1 MQWLSKRTWNTD
13 SKGCIVNTSGTII
26 VGLFGG
32 LGLFILGM
40 QLLADGL
47 QKAAGERMRRILELF
62 TSKPI
67 LAVLTG
73 TAVTALLQSS
83 STTTVMIVGFVN
95 SGMMTLTQ
103 ALGTIMGANIGT
115 TITAQ
120 IVSFNIDGLAYPL
133 IAIGALLYYFSKN
146 RLRRYTGMGI
156 LGFGLLLLG
165 LSTMSTSV
173 SPVREYEPFLQLLVT
188 LGNRPFLGILAGALF
203 TAVIQSSS
211 ATTGLVIA
219 FSWQGILSLP
229 AGLALIVGANL
240 GTCIT
245 VVLAC
250 LGSSS
255 GARRAALSHVLFN
268 LAGVILF
275 VVFRRPFTS
284 LVLLTGGTVARQVA
298 NAHTLF
304 NVFTTIILFPLLPR
318 FVKLVTRIVPGDDQA
333 LEAKP
338 QFLDERLI
346 QTPGALI
353 GAKQEAFRMGTLAVD
368 MVEQAVAAFLEGKT
382 TQLDQIER
390 REDVV
395 NTLEKAITSYL
406 AKVNQYSMNENE
418 ARESVNLMHVVNDL
432 ERMADH
438 AMNIVELAANR
449 EMGRLSLSD
458 AAAEDLKR
466 MFDVVNRISGSA
478 LEALGDR
485 DVRKAKGLIADDDL
499 VDELEKRYR
508 TSHIERL
515 NQGLCN
521 PEVGVLFL
529 DVVSNLE
536 RVADHAHNI
545 AEAVAD
551 IAFGK

>member
-1 MQWLSKRTWNTD
+1 M
-13 SKGCIVNTSGTII
+13 NTSGTII

-32 LGLFILGM
+32 LGLFILGI

-95 SGMMTLTQ
+95 SGLMTLIQ

-120 IVSFNIDGLAYPL
+120 IVSFNIYGLAYPL

-255 GARRAALSHVLFN
+255 GARRTALGHVLFN

-284 LVLLTGGTVARQVA
+284 LVLLTGSTVARQIA

-318 FVKLVTRIVPGDDQA
+318 FVKIVTRIVPGDDQA
-333 LEAKP
+333 LEVKP

-353 GAKQEAFRMGTLAVD
+353 SAKQEASRMGTLAVD
-368 MVEQAVAAFLEGKT
+368 MVELAVVAFLEGKT

-390 REDVV
+390 RENVV

-406 AKVNQYSMNENE
+406 AKLNQYSMNENE

-449 EMGRLSLSD
+449 EMGGLSLSD
-458 AAAEDLKR
+458 AAAEDLQR
-466 MFDVVNRISGSA
+466 MFDVVNRISRSA

-508 TSHIERL
+508 TNHIERL

>member
-1 MQWLSKRTWNTD
+1 
-13 SKGCIVNTSGTII
+13 VNTSSVII
-26 VGLFGG
+26 GLFGG

-67 LAVLTG
+67 SAVLTG
-73 TAVTALLQSS
+73 AAVTALLQSS

-95 SGMMTLTQ
+95 SGLMTLTQ
-103 ALGTIMGANIGT
+103 AVGTIMGANIGT

-120 IVSFNIDGLAYPL
+120 IISFNIYTLAYPL
-133 IAIGALLYYFSKN
+133 IAIGAVLYYFSKKKMQ
-146 RLRRYTGMGI
+146 RYVGMGI

-165 LSTMSTSV
+165 LDTMSKSV
-173 SPVREYEPFLQLLVT
+173 SPIRAYEPVLDLLVAF
-188 LGNRPFLGILAGALF
+188 GNRPLLGILAGALF

-219 FSWQGILSLP
+219 FSWQGILDLP

-245 VVLAC
+245 AVLAS
-250 LGSSS
+250 LGSS
-255 GARRAALSHVLFN
+255 GIAKRTALSHVLFN
-268 LAGVILF
+268 VAGVLMFIL
-275 VVFRRPFTS
+275 FRRPFTS
-284 LVLLTGGTVARQVA
+284 LAVWTGGTVARQIA

-304 NVFTTIILFPLLPR
+304 NVITTLILFPLLPY
-318 FVKLVTRIVPGDDQA
+318 FVRAVTRIIPGAGTD
-333 LEAKP
+333 LESKP

-346 QTPGALI
+346 DTPAALISAKKEAVRMGAL
-353 GAKQEAFRMGTLAVD
+353 AVEMVNLAVS
-368 MVEQAVAAFLEGKT
+368 AFLEGKT
-382 TQLDQIER
+382 NELDQIER

-395 NTLEKAITSYL
+395 NALEKAITAYL
-406 AKVNQYSMNENE
+406 AKANQHSMGVNE
-418 ARESVNLMHVVNDL
+418 ARESVNLMHIVNDM
-432 ERMADH
+432 ERIADH
-438 AMNIVELAANR
+438 AMNIVELAENR
-449 EMGRLSLSD
+449 EFSRLQLSD
-458 AAAEDLKR
+458 AAAEDLQK
-466 MFDVVNRISGSA
+466 MFDVVHSISQSA
-478 LEALGDR
+478 LEALGER
-485 DVRKAKGLIADDDL
+485 DVQKATGLIAQDDL
-499 VDELEKRYR
+499 VDDLEKRYR
-508 TSHIERL
+508 ANHIERL

-529 DVVSNLE
+529 DAVSNLE

-551 IAFGK
+551 IAFAR

>member
-1 MQWLSKRTWNTD
+1 M
-13 SKGCIVNTSGTII
+13 NTSGTII